1 MKKTKQKNI
10 TENLRVFVSFFRVI
24 CNVNRK
30 AFGAR
35 FFYRVDFTQVAKLKK
50 EHLPALHP
58 HLCLDEGGLRKINLY
73 LNGLSLSLGH
83 LPYPA

>member
-1 MKKTKQKNI
+1 M
-10 TENLRVFVSFFRVI
+10 
-24 CNVNRK
+24 
-30 AFGAR
+30 
-35 FFYRVDFTQVAKLKK
+35 QVAKLKK
-50 EHLPALHP
+50 EHLSALHP